1 MFVLKVN
8 ASSILTHPEDVVDE
22 QPPQQDAAGADVVQ
36 VKQLHPVE
44 GERQAKQVIGYPVLW
59 CHNTHN
65 NNTDDMISGD
75 DKQMFHLMWLYTQWH
90 HETSLSQ
97 VCFNLSDFTFLSRY
111 QTPTTL
117 LMTRHTRFLV
127 SNS

>member
-22 QPPQQDAAGADVVQ
+22 QPPQQDAAGADIVQ

-59 CHNTHN
+59 CHKTH
-65 NNTDDMISGD
+65 TTIIQMI
-75 DKQMFHLMWLYTQWH
+75 W
-90 HETSLSQ
+90 
-97 VCFNLSDFTFLSRY
+97 
-111 QTPTTL
+111 
-117 LMTRHTRFLV
+117 
-127 SNS
+127 